1 MTIEVNW
8 FAVLAAAVS
17 SMVVGSI
24 WYAKPVFGAM
34 WQKQVKLTDA
44 QMKNGAAKAM
54 TGAFLLAIV
63 AAYVLAHV
71 SQLSQAYF
79 GYSPVVAGLST
90 AFWLWLGVSM
100 TTIVI
105 HALFEQRSRTLTILH
120 VAHQFVTMLVMGLI
134 LGLLQ

>member
-8 FAVLAAAVS
+8 FSVLAAAVS

-24 WYAKPVFGAM
+24 WYAKPVFGTI

-44 QMKNGAAKAM
+44 QMKKGATKAL
-54 TGAFLLAIV
+54 TGAFLLAII

-71 SQLSQAYF
+71 TQLSQAFF
-79 GYSPVVAGLST
+79 GYTPVVAALST
-90 AFWLWLGVSM
+90 AFWLWLGISM

-105 HALFEQRSRTLTILH
+105 HALFEQRNTTLTILH
-120 VAHQFVTMLVMGLI
+120 VANQLVTMLVMGLVI
-134 LGLLQ
+134 GLLQ